1 MAKEISIDADLREQV
16 GKGSAR
22 QTRIAGRI
30 PAVVYGPEIDPV
42 AISVDSKA
50 FRAAVKEAGGSSA
63 VYDLNVG
70 GKASK
75 VLIRDIQRDP
85 VTSVVTHVDF
95 HAISMNKEIHIS
107 VPIHFTG
114 TPFGV
119 KTEGGIMQTT
129 LRELDVACL
138 PKDIP
143 EQVLIDVSE
152 LKIGESVHVGNLE
165 IPNARVLTEAG
176 RTIVVISAP
185 TVLKSTAAEGEEAEG
200 EELAEGE
207 EGAEAAAEGEG
218 AEGEAKAKAEEK
230 KEG

>member
-1 MAKEISIDADLREQV
+1 VAREISISADLRERV

-22 QTRIAGRI
+22 QTRMTGRI

-42 AISVDSKA
+42 AISIDAKA
-50 FRAAVKEAGGSSA
+50 FRLAVKEAGGASV

-70 GKASK
+70 GKANK

-95 HAISMNKEIHIS
+95 HAISMNKEINIS
-107 VPIHFTG
+107 VPIHLTG
-114 TPFGV
+114 TPVGV

-129 LRELDVACL
+129 LRELEVACL

-143 EQVLIDVSE
+143 EQVTIDVSE

-165 IPNARVLTEAG
+165 IPNARVLTDEH

-207 EGAEAAAEGEG
+207 EGAEGAAESAEGAAEGE
-218 AEGEAKAKAEEK
+218 AKAEEK